1 MQKMDIYIKFIEMK
15 KTFITMS
22 LMTLTITSFAQKIV
36 YVHDTVYVAKDA
48 LNKQAETCTV
58 EAEATSKNNWG
69 AKLKSSNF
77 HLGLDLQTKY
87 MWRGM
92 EMMADESSP
101 VVFPGI
107 NYQWKGLYAYA
118 MGGYAINGKYAEVD
132 LGVSYTWKG
141 LTLGLSDYYYPTVN
155 GKDDEYVGGKHN
167 GHWLEACITYA
178 PEKVPLWI
186 TVSNFFAGDDDVY
199 DDDSGNKKQAYST
212 YMEVGTYYDF
222 LDNNRLS
229 LAVGMTPNKSCYT
242 NYQKKFAVCN
252 LDLKYTYNV
261 QFKNGWTLPL
271 SAEYIYNPSFDKSY
285 VNFIAN
291 FAF

>member
-1 MQKMDIYIKFIEMK
+1 M
-15 KTFITMS
+15 
-22 LMTLTITSFAQKIV
+22 
-36 YVHDTVYVAKDA
+36 
-48 LNKQAETCTV
+48 
-58 EAEATSKNNWG
+58 
-69 AKLKSSNF
+69 
-77 HLGLDLQTKY
+77 
-87 MWRGM
+87 
-92 EMMADESSP
+92 
-101 VVFPGI
+101 
-107 NYQWKGLYAYA
+107 
-118 MGGYAINGKYAEVD
+118 D

-186 TVSNFFAGDDDVY
+186 TVSNFFAGDDDAY

>member
-1 MQKMDIYIKFIEMK
+1 
-15 KTFITMS
+15 
-22 LMTLTITSFAQKIV
+22 
-36 YVHDTVYVAKDA
+36 
-48 LNKQAETCTV
+48 
-58 EAEATSKNNWG
+58 
-69 AKLKSSNF
+69 
-77 HLGLDLQTKY
+77 
-87 MWRGM
+87 M

-101 VVFPGI
+101 VLFPCI
-107 NYQWKGLYAYA
+107 NYSWKGLYVYT

-132 LGVSYTWKG
+132 LGLSYSWKG
-141 LTLGLSDYYYPTVN
+141 LTIGFNDYYYPTIS
-155 GKDDEYVGGKHN
+155 GKDDEYLGGKHN
-167 GHWLEACITYA
+167 GHWLEASLTYA
-178 PEKVPLWI
+178 PENIPLWL

-199 DDDSGNKKQAYST
+199 DDASGKKKQAYST
-212 YMEVGTYYDF
+212 YIEVGTYYDF

-261 QFKNGWTLPL
+261 QFKTGWILPL
-271 SAEYIYNPSFDKSY
+271 SAEYIYNPAFDKSY

>member
-1 MQKMDIYIKFIEMK
+1 MK
-15 KTFITMS
+15 KIIFVLLVTAIA
-22 LMTLTITSFAQKIV
+22 ITSFARDQ
-36 YVHDTVYVAKDA
+36 
-48 LNKQAETCTV
+48 
-58 EAEATSKNNWG
+58 ATSITTNETRSVNNWG
-69 AKLKSSNF
+69 AKLQSSNF
-77 HLGLDLQTKY
+77 HLSLDLQTKY

-92 EMMADESSP
+92 EMMTEESSP

-186 TVSNFFAGDDDVY
+186 TISNFFAGDDDAY

>member
-1 MQKMDIYIKFIEMK
+1 MK
-15 KTFITMS
+15 KIVLVLLVTTIS
-22 LMTLTITSFAQKIV
+22 ITSFAQE
-36 YVHDTVYVAKDA
+36 
-48 LNKQAETCTV
+48 Q
-58 EAEATSKNNWG
+58 ATSIIANEPHSVNNWG

-92 EMMADESSP
+92 EMTAEESSP

-186 TVSNFFAGDDDVY
+186 TVSNFFAGDDEY

-242 NYQKKFAVCN
+242 NYQKNFAVCN

-285 VNFIAN
+285 VNFVAN

>member
-1 MQKMDIYIKFIEMK
+1 MNVN
-15 KTFITMS
+15 
-22 LMTLTITSFAQKIV
+22 TLKEI
-36 YVHDTVYVAKDA
+36 
-48 LNKQAETCTV
+48 LNKMFDFYEYS
-58 EAEATSKNNWG
+58 EN
-69 AKLKSSNF
+69 
-77 HLGLDLQTKY
+77 TKKV
-87 MWRGM
+87 MTN
-92 EMMADESSP
+92 A
-101 VVFPGI
+101 
-107 NYQWKGLYAYA
+107 
-118 MGGYAINGKYAEVD
+118 
-132 LGVSYTWKG
+132 
-141 LTLGLSDYYYPTVN
+141 SDT
-155 GKDDEYVGGKHN
+155 
-167 GHWLEACITYA
+167 I
-178 PEKVPLWI
+178 
-186 TVSNFFAGDDDVY
+186 SNFFAGDDDAY

>member
-1 MQKMDIYIKFIEMK
+1 MK
-15 KTFITMS
+15 KMVLVLLVTAI
-22 LMTLTITSFAQKIV
+22 TITSFVQE
-36 YVHDTVYVAKDA
+36 
-48 LNKQAETCTV
+48 QS
-58 EAEATSKNNWG
+58 TSIIANEQHSVNNWG

-92 EMMADESSP
+92 EMMAEESSP

-107 NYQWKGLYAYA
+107 NYQWNGLYAYA
-118 MGGYAINGKYAEVD
+118 MGGYAVNGKYAEVD

-155 GKDDEYVGGKHN
+155 GKDDEYFGGKHN

-186 TVSNFFAGDDDVY
+186 TVSNFFAGDDDAY

-261 QFKNGWTLPL
+261 QFKNGLTLPL

>member
-1 MQKMDIYIKFIEMK
+1 MK
-15 KTFITMS
+15 KIIFVLLVTAIA
-22 LMTLTITSFAQKIV
+22 ITSFARDQ
-36 YVHDTVYVAKDA
+36 
-48 LNKQAETCTV
+48 
-58 EAEATSKNNWG
+58 ATSITTNETRSVNNWG
-69 AKLKSSNF
+69 AKLQSSNF
-77 HLGLDLQTKY
+77 HLSLDLQTKY

-92 EMMADESSP
+92 EMMTEESSP

-118 MGGYAINGKYAEVD
+118 MGGYAVNGKYAEVD

-186 TVSNFFAGDDDVY
+186 TVSNFFAGDDDAY
-199 DDDSGNKKQAYST
+199 DDDSENKKQAYST

-252 LDLKYTYNV
+252 IDLKYTYNV

>member
-1 MQKMDIYIKFIEMK
+1 MK
-15 KTFITMS
+15 KILLVLLVTAI
-22 LMTLTITSFAQKIV
+22 TITSFAQE
-36 YVHDTVYVAKDA
+36 
-48 LNKQAETCTV
+48 QS
-58 EAEATSKNNWG
+58 TSIIANEQHSVNNWG

-87 MWRGM
+87 EWRGM
-92 EMMADESSP
+92 EMMPEESSP

-186 TVSNFFAGDDDVY
+186 TIS
-199 DDDSGNKKQAYST
+199 
-212 YMEVGTYYDF
+212 
-222 LDNNRLS
+222 
-229 LAVGMTPNKSCYT
+229 
-242 NYQKKFAVCN
+242 
-252 LDLKYTYNV
+252 
-261 QFKNGWTLPL
+261 TLP
-271 SAEYIYNPSFDKSY
+271 
-285 VNFIAN
+285 
-291 FAF
+291 

>member
-1 MQKMDIYIKFIEMK
+1 MK
-15 KTFITMS
+15 KIILALLFMVIA
-22 LMTLTITSFAQKIV
+22 ITSFAQE
-36 YVHDTVYVAKDA
+36 
-48 LNKQAETCTV
+48 QP
-58 EAEATSKNNWG
+58 TSIIPNEPHSVNNWG
-69 AKLKSSNF
+69 AKLKPSNF
-77 HLGLDLQTKY
+77 HLSVDLQTKY

-92 EMMADESSP
+92 EMMPEESSP

-107 NYQWKGLYAYA
+107 NYQCKGFYAYA

-132 LGVSYTWKG
+132 LGVSYTWKD

-155 GKDDEYVGGKHN
+155 GKDDEYIGGKHN
-167 GHWLEACITYA
+167 GHWLEASITYA
-178 PEKVPLWI
+178 PEKLPLWI

-199 DDDSGNKKQAYST
+199 SDASENEKQAYST
-212 YMEVGTYYDF
+212 YVEVGTYYDF

-271 SAEYIYNPSFDKSY
+271 SVEYIYNPSFDKSY

>member
-1 MQKMDIYIKFIEMK
+1 MK
-15 KTFITMS
+15 KIIIALLFMVIA
-22 LMTLTITSFAQKIV
+22 ITSFAQEQPISIIPNEPHSV
-36 YVHDTVYVAKDA
+36 
-48 LNKQAETCTV
+48 
-58 EAEATSKNNWG
+58 NNWG

-92 EMMADESSP
+92 EMMSEESSP

-141 LTLGLSDYYYPTVN
+141 LTVGLSDYYYPTVN
-155 GKDDEYVGGKHN
+155 GKDDEYIGGKHN
-167 GHWLEACITYA
+167 GHWLEASITYA

-199 DDDSGNKKQAYST
+199 SDASENEKQAYST

-222 LDNNRLS
+222 LNNNRLS

>member
-1 MQKMDIYIKFIEMK
+1 MK
-15 KTFITMS
+15 KIVLVLLVTAI
-22 LMTLTITSFAQKIV
+22 TITSFAQE
-36 YVHDTVYVAKDA
+36 
-48 LNKQAETCTV
+48 QS
-58 EAEATSKNNWG
+58 TSIIANEQHSVNNWG

-87 MWRGM
+87 VWRGM
-92 EMMADESSP
+92 EMMPEESSP

-141 LTLGLSDYYYPTVN
+141 LTVGMSDYYYPTVN

-167 GHWLEACITYA
+167 GHWLEASITYA

-199 DDDSGNKKQAYST
+199 SDTSENEKQAYST

-271 SAEYIYNPSFDKSY
+271 SAEYIYNLSFDKSY

>member
-1 MQKMDIYIKFIEMK
+1 MK
-15 KTFITMS
+15 KIVLVLLVTTIS
-22 LMTLTITSFAQKIV
+22 ITSFAQE
-36 YVHDTVYVAKDA
+36 
-48 LNKQAETCTV
+48 Q
-58 EAEATSKNNWG
+58 ATSIIANEPHPVNNWG

-92 EMMADESSP
+92 EMMAEESSP

-186 TVSNFFAGDDDVY
+186 TVSNFFAGDDDAY
-199 DDDSGNKKQAYST
+199 DDDSGNKKQAYSI

-291 FAF
+291 IAF

>member
-1 MQKMDIYIKFIEMK
+1 MK
-15 KTFITMS
+15 KIIFVLLVTAIA
-22 LMTLTITSFAQKIV
+22 ITSFARDQ
-36 YVHDTVYVAKDA
+36 
-48 LNKQAETCTV
+48 
-58 EAEATSKNNWG
+58 ATSITTNETRSDNNWG
-69 AKLKSSNF
+69 AKLQSSNF
-77 HLGLDLQTKY
+77 HLSLDLQTKY

-92 EMMADESSP
+92 EMMTEESSP

-186 TVSNFFAGDDDVY
+186 TISNFFAGDDDAY

>member
-1 MQKMDIYIKFIEMK
+1 MK
-15 KTFITMS
+15 KIIFVLLVTAIA
-22 LMTLTITSFAQKIV
+22 ITSFARNQ
-36 YVHDTVYVAKDA
+36 
-48 LNKQAETCTV
+48 
-58 EAEATSKNNWG
+58 ATSITTNETRSVNNWG
-69 AKLKSSNF
+69 AKLQSSNF
-77 HLGLDLQTKY
+77 HLSLDLQTKY

-92 EMMADESSP
+92 EMMTEESSP

-186 TVSNFFAGDDDVY
+186 TVSNFFAGDDDAY

>member
-1 MQKMDIYIKFIEMK
+1 MK
-15 KTFITMS
+15 KIIFVLLVTAIA
-22 LMTLTITSFAQKIV
+22 ITSFARDQ
-36 YVHDTVYVAKDA
+36 
-48 LNKQAETCTV
+48 
-58 EAEATSKNNWG
+58 ATSITTNETRSVNNWG
-69 AKLKSSNF
+69 AKLQSSNF
-77 HLGLDLQTKY
+77 HLSLDLQTKY

-92 EMMADESSP
+92 EMMTEESSP

-186 TVSNFFAGDDDVY
+186 TISNFFAGDDDAY

-271 SAEYIYNPSFDKSY
+271 SAKYIYNPSFDKSY

>member
-1 MQKMDIYIKFIEMK
+1 MK
-15 KTFITMS
+15 KIIFVLLVTAIA
-22 LMTLTITSFAQKIV
+22 ITSFARDQ
-36 YVHDTVYVAKDA
+36 
-48 LNKQAETCTV
+48 
-58 EAEATSKNNWG
+58 ATSITTNETRSVNNWG
-69 AKLKSSNF
+69 AKLQSSNF
-77 HLGLDLQTKY
+77 HLSLDLQTKY

-92 EMMADESSP
+92 EMMTEESSP

-186 TVSNFFAGDDDVY
+186 TVSNFFAGDDDAY